1 MDFLHTSG
9 ALCAASFFLSYS
21 VVAHADNDSTVALSR
36 DFQIERLLT
45 PSVTELAAEDRGS
58 VYIYDSLDMKQV
70 NAGLDQHFDRI
81 ENMMFIRIHHLPP
94 TGSGPAQIEDDD
106 CE

>member
-1 MDFLHTSG
+1 MDFSHTSG
-9 ALCAASFFLSYS
+9 ALCAASVFLSYS
-21 VVAHADNDSTVALSR
+21 VVAHADNDSPVALSR

-58 VYIYDSLDMKQV
+58 VYIYDSLEMKQV
-70 NAGLDQHFDRI
+70 NAALDQHFDRI

-94 TGSGPAQIEDDD
+94 TGSGPVQIEDDD

>member
-1 MDFLHTSG
+1 MDFLHCSG
-9 ALCAASFFLSYS
+9 AICAACILSWG
-21 VVAHADNDSTVALSR
+21 VVAQADDNSPVALSQ

-58 VYIYDSLDMKQV
+58 VYIYDSLEMKQI
-70 NAGLDQHFDRI
+70 NTALDQHFDRI

-94 TGSGPAQIEDDD
+94 TGTGPAEVEDDD
-106 CE
+106 CA